1 VCADRSVA
9 GSAQTSPVAPAA
21 SSSLAISS
29 AAAAAAGG
37 ARRAARADKV
47 AAAAGGLQSQRPI
60 RGAAGVRACADAQS
74 GSDSS
79 QTSTASSCSETATAG
94 ESCSDNSSC
103 YSRLRALNSTR
114 AGAPLHGN
122 AQQLQGPPVC
132 LDAAEGSCACRVPKV
147 SFDSAALQA
156 EQSQQQQ
163 GRQGTSAWM
172 PALTAAA
179 AADSNGVRA
188 QQQLRQH
195 HHLRASSPG
204 LTNAVESNGSVKLAA
219 GAAGAASST
228 TDNSAPVVQQ
238 LHLLAALSEP
248 VLTSDIPLLP
258 SDSKASVCFGDTGGS
273 GCCCCSSPVRS
284 SQSGTCSATAAAA
297 AAASQAH
304 SHSWRQAPAS
314 ATAAAGAAG
323 AGACADSDCMA
334 CAGGCADAAV
344 LSAPTHVG
352 DHDGVLAAGLSP
364 ASSLG
369 TLAAPD
375 NTRRAA
381 QLRSS
386 RGCTG
391 AATSAVGIPSVRAD
405 RATAQQKPPLLRPG
419 STTVPAQGAA
429 GSMSPRRP
437 LFSPPKPGVGV
448 LMQRLRSFAHSS
460 KDHGSS
466 GSSALLRRY
475 SFDHT
480 ASAAIPAA
488 SRDSSQPAAVV
499 GPPASAG
506 LAVAS
511 ASSPPRS
518 SRVRSAAAAGLSSP
532 LAALS
537 KLGGF
542 LSPPSSSVTAAVHGH
557 SSSCC
562 TAPDFK
568 KAAGEGT
575 SKHRAGSHAVQPTRG
590 CESGT
595 AALLVGLAGSASG
608 GAGAA
613 GQDMACWDGHSGP
626 HGAASA
632 GHHAHGCRRAKGVC
646 MKVSCAEP
654 ACRKCCWCSCSAYML
669 QTCRAAVGVGYG
681 TVGARA
687 LVVHQQYRSWRR
699 SR

>member
-1 VCADRSVA
+1 MCADRSVA
-9 GSAQTSPVAPAA
+9 GSAHTSPVAPAA

-29 AAAAAAGG
+29 AAAAAAAG

-47 AAAAGGLQSQRPI
+47 AAAAGGLKSQRPI
-60 RGAAGVRACADAQS
+60 RGAAGARACADARS

-79 QTSTASSCSETATAG
+79 QASTASSCSEKAPAG
-94 ESCSDNSSC
+94 ESCSDSSSC
-103 YSRLRALNSTR
+103 YSRLRALNSTH

-122 AQQLQGPPVC
+122 AQQLQGPTVG
-132 LDAAEGSCACRVPKV
+132 LDAAEGSCACIVPKV
-147 SFDSAALQA
+147 SFDCAALRA

-179 AADSNGVRA
+179 AADSCSVRA
-188 QQQLRQH
+188 QQQLRKH

-204 LTNAVESNGSVKLAA
+204 LMNAVEPDRKVKLAA
-219 GAAGAASST
+219 GAAGGAPST
-228 TDNSAPVVQQ
+228 TDSNAPVVQQ

-258 SDSKASVCFGDTGGS
+258 SDSTASKRVGDTGGS

-284 SQSGTCSATAAAA
+284 SQSGACSATAAAA
-297 AAASQAH
+297 AAASRAH
-304 SHSWRQAPAS
+304 SHSWRHAPAS
-314 ATAAAGAAG
+314 ATAAAGSAAG
-323 AGACADSDCMA
+323 ASACGGSDCMA
-334 CAGGCADAAV
+334 CASGCADTAV

-352 DHDGVLAAGLSP
+352 YQDGVLPAGLSP

-375 NTRRAA
+375 NMRRVV

-391 AATSAVGIPSVRAD
+391 AATSALVIPSAGAD
-405 RATAQQKPPLLRPG
+405 RATAQQKPPLLKPG
-419 STTVPAQGAA
+419 SATVPAQGAA
-429 GSMSPRRP
+429 GASNPKLP
-437 LFSPPKPGVGV
+437 PFSPPKPGAGV

-460 KDHGSS
+460 KDRGSS
-466 GSSALLRRY
+466 GSSSALLRRY

-499 GPPASAG
+499 GQPASAV
-506 LAVAS
+506 LTDAS

-537 KLGGF
+537 KLGVF
-542 LSPPSSSVTAAVHGH
+542 LSPPSASVTTAAHGH

-568 KAAGEGT
+568 GAAGGGT
-575 SKHRAGSHAVQPTRG
+575 SKHKAGGHAVQPTRG
-590 CESGT
+590 CEGGP
-595 AALLVGLAGSASG
+595 AALLVGLAGT
-608 GAGAA
+608 AGVEAAAA
-613 GQDMACWDGHSGP
+613 GHEVACWTGQSGP

-632 GHHAHGCRRAKGVC
+632 SQPVHGCRRTKGVC

-654 ACRKCCWCSCSAYML
+654 AYRKCCCS
-669 QTCRAAVGVGYG
+669 
-681 TVGARA
+681 
-687 LVVHQQYRSWRR
+687 LVLCIHVAHL
-699 SR
+699 